1 MQKGLIKT
9 LNQLNH
15 DFYSQISEDFNA
27 SRNFSWQGWE
37 EITKH
42 LLKKQNLK
50 VLDIACGNGRFVE
63 FLEKKLPNNFVY
75 LGLDNSNELL
85 KIAQNKFPKQRFEF
99 FDLIK
104 NYLTNK
110 KIIFN
115 TQEKFDLIVSFGL
128 SHHLPST
135 RLREEFLQS
144 LKSKLNRNGLIVI
157 SNWQFAKEQNRFQKN
172 TLNWKK
178 IIQNPK
184 INLWQKIKLL
194 FLLLNLEKND
204 FLLDWRKGDGA
215 EQVFR
220 YCHHISEKEMLK
232 IIKKNKLLVV
242 NKFFADGKSTKLNQ
256 YFLLKA
262 L

>member
-115 TQEKFDLIVSFGL
+115 TKEKFDLIVSFGL
-128 SHHLPST
+128 SNHLPST

-157 SNWQFAKEQNRFQKN
+157 RN
-172 TLNWKK
+172 
-178 IIQNPK
+178 
-184 INLWQKIKLL
+184 
-194 FLLLNLEKND
+194 
-204 FLLDWRKGDGA
+204 
-215 EQVFR
+215 
-220 YCHHISEKEMLK
+220 
-232 IIKKNKLLVV
+232 
-242 NKFFADGKSTKLNQ
+242 
-256 YFLLKA
+256 
-262 L
+262 